1 VGQRTS
7 LPKYRPT
14 TESPTRTRLPTNAG
28 SSHNRRNLLICL
40 VGTFTLF
47 LVGSSNVL
55 LILASTSRLLPRNT
69 QIGLVTLALSATL
82 TLVIS
87 LIGIPIGF
95 TYMYFFGGVISTK
108 AIKLYL
114 FITKGTHVIG
124 SKTSELSIVQAS
136 RGLKL
141 KLRRQIMYFGFILA
155 VVLPF
160 ATYEANHKDIPLI
173 SPLARTT
180 DIVSLITQDF
190 VTLTM
195 TASLML
201 PLVALALPYFGGL
214 RLRSIDVGPFHTTVL
229 SMVIGASGGFS
240 LLYTA
245 LTRPIFNIL
254 AYIFLLLI
262 GVCWSF
268 AIGCNLAAEPADR
281 RIARIVLAEKVSS
294 RVVSSKIWLENPPGK
309 FREV

>member
-1 VGQRTS
+1 V
-7 LPKYRPT
+7 L
-14 TESPTRTRLPTNAG
+14 
-28 SSHNRRNLLICL
+28 
-40 VGTFTLF
+40 LF
-47 LVGSSNVL
+47 LALTIG
-55 LILASTSRLLPRNT
+55 LLPRT
-69 QIGLVTLALSATL
+69 AQVGPLALTLSVTLSV
-82 TLVIS
+82 VIS
-87 LIGIPIGF
+87 LVAIPIGF
-95 TYMYFFGGVISTK
+95 TYMYFFGGVVSTK
-108 AIKLYL
+108 TIKLYL

-124 SKTSELSIVQAS
+124 SKTSELSTVQAS

-160 ATYEANHKDIPLI
+160 AIYEANHKNIPFF

-180 DIVSLITQDF
+180 DIVSLITQDT

-245 LTRPIFNIL
+245 FTQPILHKF
-254 AYIFLLLI
+254 AYIFFFLI
-262 GVCWSF
+262 GVCWCF
-268 AIGCNLAAEPADR
+268 ALGCNLAADSANR
-281 RIARIVLAEKVSS
+281 HIARTVLAEKVSS

>member
-1 VGQRTS
+1 M
-7 LPKYRPT
+7 
-14 TESPTRTRLPTNAG
+14 
-28 SSHNRRNLLICL
+28 
-40 VGTFTLF
+40 F
-47 LVGSSNVL
+47 
-55 LILASTSRLLPRNT
+55 LASASGVLPRNT
-69 QIGLVTLALSATL
+69 QVGLLTLALSATL
-82 TLVIS
+82 SIVIS
-87 LIGIPIGF
+87 LVGIPIGF
-95 TYMYFFGGVISTK
+95 TYMYFFGGVVSTK

-114 FITKGTHVIG
+114 FITKGTHVIE
-124 SKTSELSIVQAS
+124 SETSELSALQAS

-141 KLRRQIMYFGFILA
+141 RLRRQIMYFVFILA
-155 VVLPF
+155 VVVPF
-160 ATYEANHKDIPLI
+160 ASYEAKHKDIPFF

-201 PLVALALPYFGGL
+201 PLVALALPYLGGL

-245 LTRPIFNIL
+245 LTRPVLSVL
-254 AYIFLLLI
+254 AYVFLLLI
-262 GVCWSF
+262 GVCWCF
-268 AIGCNLAAEPADR
+268 AIGCNLGADPANR
-281 RIARIVLAEKVSS
+281 HIAHIVLAEKVSS

>member
-1 VGQRTS
+1 MS
-7 LPKYRPT
+7 
-14 TESPTRTRLPTNAG
+14 TENV
-28 SSHNRRNLLICL
+28 SSHNRRNLLLCL
-40 VGTFTLF
+40 VGTFILF
-47 LVGSSNVL
+47 LIGSSTVL
-55 LILASTSRLLPRNT
+55 LILASTSRALPRGT
-69 QIGLVTLALSATL
+69 PLGSFTLELSATL

-114 FITKGTHVIG
+114 YITKGTHVIG

-141 KLRRQIMYFGFILA
+141 KLRRQIMFFGFIVA
-155 VVLPF
+155 VVVPF
-160 ATYEANHKDIPLI
+160 ATYESNHKDIPFF

-180 DIVSLITQDF
+180 DLVSLITQDF

-229 SMVIGASGGFS
+229 TTVVGASGGFS

-245 LTRPIFNIL
+245 LTRPIFSIL
-254 AYIFLLLI
+254 AYIFILLI
-262 GVCWSF
+262 GVCWCF
-268 AIGCNLAAEPADR
+268 ALGCNLAAEPADR
-281 RIARIVLAEKVSS
+281 HIARVVLAEKVSS

>member
-1 VGQRTS
+1 LST
-7 LPKYRPT
+7 
-14 TESPTRTRLPTNAG
+14 AG
-28 SSHNRRNLLICL
+28 ESSHNRRNIL
-40 VGTFTLF
+40 VCFIGTFCLF
-47 LVGSSNVL
+47 LVGSSTVL
-55 LILASTSRLLPRNT
+55 VFLASASGVLPRNT
-69 QIGLVTLALSATL
+69 QVGLLTFALSATL
-82 TLVIS
+82 SIVIS
-87 LIGIPIGF
+87 LVGIPIGF
-95 TYMYFFGGVISTK
+95 TFMYFFGGVVSTK

-114 FITKGTHVIG
+114 FVTRGTHVIG
-124 SKTSELSIVQAS
+124 SKTSELSAVQAS
-136 RGLKL
+136 HGLKL
-141 KLRRQIMYFGFILA
+141 KLRRQIMYFGFILS
-155 VVLPF
+155 VVVPF
-160 ATYEANHKDIPLI
+160 ASYEAKHKDIPFF

-214 RLRSIDVGPFHTTVL
+214 RLRSIDAGPFHTTVL

-245 LTRPIFNIL
+245 LTRPMLSVL
-254 AYIFLLLI
+254 AYLFLLLI
-262 GVCWSF
+262 GVCWCF
-268 AIGCNLAAEPADR
+268 AIGCNLAADPANR
-281 RIARIVLAEKVSS
+281 HIAHIVLAERVSS

>member
-1 VGQRTS
+1 LST
-7 LPKYRPT
+7 
-14 TESPTRTRLPTNAG
+14 AG
-28 SSHNRRNLLICL
+28 ESSHNRRNIL
-40 VGTFTLF
+40 VCFIGTFCLF
-47 LVGSSNVL
+47 LVGSSTVL
-55 LILASTSRLLPRNT
+55 VFLASASGVLPRNT
-69 QIGLVTLALSATL
+69 QVGLLTFALSATL
-82 TLVIS
+82 SIVIS
-87 LIGIPIGF
+87 LVGIPIGF
-95 TYMYFFGGVISTK
+95 TFMYFFGGVVSTK

-114 FITKGTHVIG
+114 FVTRGTHVIG
-124 SKTSELSIVQAS
+124 SKTSELSAVQAS
-136 RGLKL
+136 HGLKL
-141 KLRRQIMYFGFILA
+141 KLRRQIMYFGFIVS
-155 VVLPF
+155 VVVPF
-160 ATYEANHKDIPLI
+160 ASYEAKHKDIPFF

-245 LTRPIFNIL
+245 LTRPMLSVL
-254 AYIFLLLI
+254 AYVFLLLI
-262 GVCWSF
+262 GVCWCF
-268 AIGCNLAAEPADR
+268 AIGCNLAADPANR
-281 RIARIVLAEKVSS
+281 HIAHIVLAEKVSS

>member
-1 VGQRTS
+1 LS
-7 LPKYRPT
+7 
-14 TESPTRTRLPTNAG
+14 TERG
-28 SSHNRRNLLICL
+28 SAHNRRNFFICSI
-40 VGTFTLF
+40 GTFALF
-47 LVGSSNVL
+47 LIGSSTVL
-55 LILASTSRLLPRNT
+55 LVLGSTSRVLPRT
-69 QIGLVTLALSATL
+69 TSVGLLTLALSATL
-82 TLVIS
+82 SVVIS

-95 TYMYFFGGVISTK
+95 TYMYFFGGVVSTK

-114 FITKGTHVIG
+114 FVTQGTHVIG
-124 SKTSELSIVQAS
+124 SKKSELSEVQTS
-136 RGLKL
+136 RGLRL

-155 VVLPF
+155 VVVPF
-160 ATYEANHKDIPLI
+160 ATYEAKHKDIPFF

-229 SMVIGASGGFS
+229 SMVVGASGGFA
-240 LLYTA
+240 LLYAA
-245 LTRPIFNIL
+245 LTQPILSVL

-262 GVCWSF
+262 GVCWCF
-268 AIGCNLAAEPADR
+268 ALGCNLAADPADR
-281 RIARIVLAEKVSS
+281 HIARIVLAEKVSS

>member
-1 VGQRTS
+1 
-7 LPKYRPT
+7 LPIVT
-14 TESPTRTRLPTNAG
+14 G
-28 SSHNRRNLLICL
+28 SSHNRRNSLICL
-40 VGTFTLF
+40 VSTFTLF
-47 LVGSSNVL
+47 LIGSSTVL
-55 LILASTSRLLPRNT
+55 LILASASRVLPRNA
-69 QIGLVTLALSATL
+69 QVGLLTLALSATL

-95 TYMYFFGGVISTK
+95 TYMYFFGGVVSTK

-124 SKTSELSIVQAS
+124 SKSSELSMVQAS
-136 RGLKL
+136 RGLRL

-155 VVLPF
+155 VVVPF

-195 TASLML
+195 TASLMV

-229 SMVIGASGGFS
+229 SMIIGASGGFS

-245 LTRPIFNIL
+245 LTRPIFSIL
-254 AYIFLLLI
+254 AYLFLLLI
-262 GVCWSF
+262 GVCWCF
-268 AIGCNLAAEPADR
+268 AIGCNLAADPADR
-281 RIARIVLAEKVSS
+281 HIARIVLAQKVGS
-294 RVVSSKIWLENPPGK
+294 RVVSSRIWLENPPGK

>member
-1 VGQRTS
+1 MSTDR
-7 LPKYRPT
+7 
-14 TESPTRTRLPTNAG
+14 E
-28 SSHNRRNLLICL
+28 SSHNRRNLVICS
-40 VGTFTLF
+40 VGTFALF
-47 LVGSSNVL
+47 LIGSSTVL
-55 LILASTSRLLPRNT
+55 LLLGSTIRTLPRNT
-69 QIGLVTLALSATL
+69 SVGLLTIALSATL
-82 TLVIS
+82 SVVIS
-87 LIGIPIGF
+87 LIAIPIGF
-95 TYMYFFGGVISTK
+95 TYMYFFGGVVSTK

-114 FITKGTHVIG
+114 FITKGTHVVG
-124 SKTSELSIVQAS
+124 SKTSQLSAVQAS

-155 VVLPF
+155 VVVPF
-160 ATYEANHKDIPLI
+160 ATYEAKHKDIPFF

-201 PLVALALPYFGGL
+201 PLVALTLPYFGGL
-214 RLRSIDVGPFHTTVL
+214 RLRSIDAGPFHTTVL
-229 SMVIGASGGFS
+229 SSVVGASGGFA

-245 LTRPIFNIL
+245 LTQPILSVL
-254 AYIFLLLI
+254 AYIFFLLI
-262 GVCWSF
+262 GVCWCF
-268 AIGCNLAAEPADR
+268 ALGCNLAADPADR
-281 RIARIVLAEKVSS
+281 LIARIVLAEKVSS

>member
-1 VGQRTS
+1 MSTDG
-7 LPKYRPT
+7 
-14 TESPTRTRLPTNAG
+14 E
-28 SSHNRRNLLICL
+28 SSHNRRSLVICS
-40 VGTFTLF
+40 VGTFALF
-47 LVGSSNVL
+47 LIGSSTVL
-55 LILASTSRLLPRNT
+55 LLLGSTIRTLPRNT
-69 QIGLVTLALSATL
+69 SVGLLTIALSATL
-82 TLVIS
+82 SVVIS
-87 LIGIPIGF
+87 LIAIPIGF
-95 TYMYFFGGVISTK
+95 TYMYFFGGVVSTR

-114 FITKGTHVIG
+114 FITRGTHVIG
-124 SKTSELSIVQAS
+124 SKTSELSAIQAS

-155 VVLPF
+155 VVVPF
-160 ATYEANHKDIPLI
+160 ATYEAKHKDLPFF

-201 PLVALALPYFGGL
+201 PLVALTLPYFGGL
-214 RLRSIDVGPFHTTVL
+214 RLRSIDAGPFHTTVL
-229 SMVIGASGGFS
+229 SSVVGASGGFA

-245 LTRPIFNIL
+245 LTQPILSVL
-254 AYIFLLLI
+254 AYIFFLLI
-262 GVCWSF
+262 GVCWCF
-268 AIGCNLAAEPADR
+268 ALGCNLAADPADR
-281 RIARIVLAEKVSS
+281 HIARIVLAEKVSS

>member
-1 VGQRTS
+1 MSTDG
-7 LPKYRPT
+7 
-14 TESPTRTRLPTNAG
+14 E
-28 SSHNRRNLLICL
+28 SSHNRRSLVICS
-40 VGTFTLF
+40 VGTFALF
-47 LVGSSNVL
+47 LIGSSTVL
-55 LILASTSRLLPRNT
+55 LLLGSTIRTLPRNT
-69 QIGLVTLALSATL
+69 SVGLLTIALSATL
-82 TLVIS
+82 SVVIS
-87 LIGIPIGF
+87 LIAIPIGF
-95 TYMYFFGGVISTK
+95 TYMYFFGGVVSTK

-124 SKTSELSIVQAS
+124 SKTSELSAIQAS

-155 VVLPF
+155 VVVPF
-160 ATYEANHKDIPLI
+160 ATYEAKHKDLPFF

-201 PLVALALPYFGGL
+201 PLVALTLPYFGGL

-229 SMVIGASGGFS
+229 STVVGGSGGFA

-245 LTRPIFNIL
+245 LTQPILSVL
-254 AYIFLLLI
+254 AYIFFLLI
-262 GVCWSF
+262 GVCWCF
-268 AIGCNLAAEPADR
+268 ALGCNLAADPADR
-281 RIARIVLAEKVSS
+281 HIARIVLAEKVSS

>member
-1 VGQRTS
+1 MST
-7 LPKYRPT
+7 
-14 TESPTRTRLPTNAG
+14 AG
-28 SSHNRRNLLICL
+28 ESSHNRRNIL
-40 VGTFTLF
+40 VCFIGTFCLF
-47 LVGSSNVL
+47 LVGSSTVL
-55 LILASTSRLLPRNT
+55 VFLASASGVLPRNT
-69 QIGLVTLALSATL
+69 QVGLLTFALSATL
-82 TLVIS
+82 SIVIS
-87 LIGIPIGF
+87 LVGIPIGF
-95 TYMYFFGGVISTK
+95 TFMYFFGGVVSTK

-114 FITKGTHVIG
+114 FVTRGTHVIG
-124 SKTSELSIVQAS
+124 SKTSELSAVQAS
-136 RGLKL
+136 HGLKL
-141 KLRRQIMYFGFILA
+141 KLRRQIMYFGFILS
-155 VVLPF
+155 VVVPF
-160 ATYEANHKDIPLI
+160 ASYEAKHKDIPFF

-214 RLRSIDVGPFHTTVL
+214 RLRSIDAGPFHTTVL

-245 LTRPIFNIL
+245 LTRPMLSVL
-254 AYIFLLLI
+254 AYLFLLLI
-262 GVCWSF
+262 GVCWCF
-268 AIGCNLAAEPADR
+268 AIGCNLAADPANR
-281 RIARIVLAEKVSS
+281 HIAHIVLAERVSS

>member
-1 VGQRTS
+1 M
-7 LPKYRPT
+7 
-14 TESPTRTRLPTNAG
+14 AG
-28 SSHNRRNLLICL
+28 ESSHNRRNIL
-40 VGTFTLF
+40 VCFIGTFCLF
-47 LVGSSNVL
+47 LVGSSTVL
-55 LILASTSRLLPRNT
+55 VFLASASGVLPRNT
-69 QIGLVTLALSATL
+69 QVGLLTFALSATL
-82 TLVIS
+82 SIVIS
-87 LIGIPIGF
+87 LVGIPIGF
-95 TYMYFFGGVISTK
+95 TFMYFFGGVVSTK

-114 FITKGTHVIG
+114 FVTRGTHVIG
-124 SKTSELSIVQAS
+124 SKTSELSAVQAS
-136 RGLKL
+136 HGLKL
-141 KLRRQIMYFGFILA
+141 KLRRQIIYFGFILS
-155 VVLPF
+155 VVVPF
-160 ATYEANHKDIPLI
+160 ASYEAKHKDIPFF

-245 LTRPIFNIL
+245 LTRPMLSVL
-254 AYIFLLLI
+254 AYVFLLLI
-262 GVCWSF
+262 GVCWCF
-268 AIGCNLAAEPADR
+268 AIGCNLAADPANR
-281 RIARIVLAEKVSS
+281 HIAHIVLAEKVSS

>member
-1 VGQRTS
+1 
-7 LPKYRPT
+7 
-14 TESPTRTRLPTNAG
+14 
-28 SSHNRRNLLICL
+28 LLICL

-124 SKTSELSIVQAS
+124 SKTSELSTVQAS

-155 VVLPF
+155 VVVPF
-160 ATYEANHKDIPLI
+160 ATYEANHKDIPPI

-214 RLRSIDVGPFHTTVL
+214 RLRSIDVGPFHTTIL

-281 RIARIVLAEKVSS
+281 HIARIVLAEKVSS

>member
-1 VGQRTS
+1 MS
-7 LPKYRPT
+7 M
-14 TESPTRTRLPTNAG
+14 AG
-28 SSHNRRNLLICL
+28 ESSHNRRNIL
-40 VGTFTLF
+40 VCFIGTFCLF
-47 LVGSSNVL
+47 LVGSSTVL
-55 LILASTSRLLPRNT
+55 VFLASASGVLPRNT
-69 QIGLVTLALSATL
+69 QVGLLTFALSATL
-82 TLVIS
+82 SIVIS
-87 LIGIPIGF
+87 LVGIPIGF
-95 TYMYFFGGVISTK
+95 TFMYFFGGVVSTK

-114 FITKGTHVIG
+114 FVTRGTHVIG
-124 SKTSELSIVQAS
+124 SKTSELSAVQAS
-136 RGLKL
+136 HGLKL
-141 KLRRQIMYFGFILA
+141 KLRRQIMYFGFILS
-155 VVLPF
+155 VVVPF
-160 ATYEANHKDIPLI
+160 ASYEAKHKDIPFF

-245 LTRPIFNIL
+245 LTRPMLSVL
-254 AYIFLLLI
+254 AYVFLLLI
-262 GVCWSF
+262 GVCWCF
-268 AIGCNLAAEPADR
+268 AIGCNLAADPANR
-281 RIARIVLAEKVSS
+281 HIAHIVLAEKVSS

>member
-1 VGQRTS
+1 MSIVT
-7 LPKYRPT
+7 
-14 TESPTRTRLPTNAG
+14 G

-47 LVGSSNVL
+47 LVGSSTVL
-55 LILASTSRLLPRNT
+55 LILASASRVLPRNA
-69 QIGLVTLALSATL
+69 QVGLLTLALSATL

-124 SKTSELSIVQAS
+124 SKRSELSMVQAS
-136 RGLKL
+136 RGVKL
-141 KLRRQIMYFGFILA
+141 KLRRQIVYFGFILA
-155 VVLPF
+155 VVVPF

-180 DIVSLITQDF
+180 DVVSLITQDF

-229 SMVIGASGGFS
+229 SMIIGASGGFS

-245 LTRPIFNIL
+245 LTRPIFSIL
-254 AYIFLLLI
+254 AYLFLLLI
-262 GVCWSF
+262 GVCWCF
-268 AIGCNLAAEPADR
+268 AIGCNLAADPADR
-281 RIARIVLAEKVSS
+281 HIARIVLAQKVSS
-294 RVVSSKIWLENPPGK
+294 RVVSSRIWLENPPGK

>member
-1 VGQRTS
+1 MSIDT
-7 LPKYRPT
+7 
-14 TESPTRTRLPTNAG
+14 G

-47 LVGSSNVL
+47 LIGSSTVL
-55 LILASTSRLLPRNT
+55 LILASASRVLPRNA
-69 QIGLVTLALSATL
+69 QVGLLTLALSATL

-95 TYMYFFGGVISTK
+95 TYMYFFGGVVSTK

-124 SKTSELSIVQAS
+124 SKSSELSMVQAS

-141 KLRRQIMYFGFILA
+141 KLRRQIMYFGFIIA
-155 VVLPF
+155 VVVPF
-160 ATYEANHKDIPLI
+160 ATYEANHKDVPLI

-180 DIVSLITQDF
+180 DIVSLIAQDF

-229 SMVIGASGGFS
+229 SMIIGASGGFS
-240 LLYTA
+240 LLYTS
-245 LTRPIFNIL
+245 LTRPIFSIL
-254 AYIFLLLI
+254 AYLFLLLI
-262 GVCWSF
+262 GVCWCF
-268 AIGCNLAAEPADR
+268 AIGCNLAADPADR
-281 RIARIVLAEKVSS
+281 HIARIVLAQKVSS
-294 RVVSSKIWLENPPGK
+294 RVVSSKIWLENPPGN

>member
-1 VGQRTS
+1 MPRGTP
-7 LPKYRPT
+7 L
-14 TESPTRTRLPTNAG
+14 G
-28 SSHNRRNLLICL
+28 S
-40 VGTFTLF
+40 FTLE
-47 LVGSSNVL
+47 
-55 LILASTSRLLPRNT
+55 
-69 QIGLVTLALSATL
+69 LSATL

-114 FITKGTHVIG
+114 YITKGTHVIG

-141 KLRRQIMYFGFILA
+141 KLRRQIMFFGFIVA
-155 VVLPF
+155 VVVPF
-160 ATYEANHKDIPLI
+160 ATYESNHKDIPFF

-180 DIVSLITQDF
+180 DLVSLITQDF

-229 SMVIGASGGFS
+229 TTVVGASGGFS

-245 LTRPIFNIL
+245 LTRPIFSIL
-254 AYIFLLLI
+254 AYIFILLI
-262 GVCWSF
+262 GVCWCF
-268 AIGCNLAAEPADR
+268 ALGCNLAAEPADR
-281 RIARIVLAEKVSS
+281 HIARVVLAEKVSS

>member
-1 VGQRTS
+1 
-7 LPKYRPT
+7 
-14 TESPTRTRLPTNAG
+14 
-28 SSHNRRNLLICL
+28 LLICF
-40 VGTFTLF
+40 VTTFILF
-47 LVGSSNVL
+47 FIGSSTIL
-55 LILASTSRLLPRNT
+55 PILASANRILPRNAEVA
-69 QIGLVTLALSATL
+69 LVTLALSGTL
-82 TLVIS
+82 TIVIS

-95 TYMYFFGGVISTK
+95 TYMYFFGGVVSTR

-124 SKTSELSIVQAS
+124 SKASELSTVQAS

-141 KLRRQIMYFGFILA
+141 KLRRQLMYFGFILA
-155 VVLPF
+155 VVVPF
-160 ATYEANHKDIPLI
+160 ATYEANHKDIPFF

-240 LLYTA
+240 LLYAA
-245 LTRPIFNIL
+245 LTRPILNIL

-262 GVCWSF
+262 GVCWCF
-268 AIGCNLAAEPADR
+268 ALGCNLATDPANR
-281 RIARIVLAEKVSS
+281 HIARTVLAERVSS

>member
-1 VGQRTS
+1 MSIDTGC
-7 LPKYRPT
+7 
-14 TESPTRTRLPTNAG
+14 
-28 SSHNRRNLLICL
+28 SHNRRNSLICL
-40 VGTFTLF
+40 VSTFTLF
-47 LVGSSNVL
+47 LIGSSTVL
-55 LILASTSRLLPRNT
+55 LILASASRVLPRNA
-69 QIGLVTLALSATL
+69 QVGLLTLALSTTL
-82 TLVIS
+82 TFVIS

-95 TYMYFFGGVISTK
+95 TYMYFFGGVVSTK

-124 SKTSELSIVQAS
+124 SKSSELSMVQAS
-136 RGLKL
+136 RGLRL

-155 VVLPF
+155 VVVPF

-229 SMVIGASGGFS
+229 SMIIGASGGFS

-245 LTRPIFNIL
+245 LTRPIFSIL
-254 AYIFLLLI
+254 AYLFLLLI
-262 GVCWSF
+262 GVCWCF
-268 AIGCNLAAEPADR
+268 AIGCNLAADPADR
-281 RIARIVLAEKVSS
+281 RIARIVLAQKVSS
-294 RVVSSKIWLENPPGK
+294 RVVSSRIWLENPPGK

>member
-1 VGQRTS
+1 M
-7 LPKYRPT
+7 
-14 TESPTRTRLPTNAG
+14 AG
-28 SSHNRRNLLICL
+28 ESSHNRRNIL
-40 VGTFTLF
+40 VCFIGTFCLF
-47 LVGSSNVL
+47 LVGSSTVL
-55 LILASTSRLLPRNT
+55 VFLASASGVLPRNT
-69 QIGLVTLALSATL
+69 QVGLLTFALSATL
-82 TLVIS
+82 SIVIS
-87 LIGIPIGF
+87 LVGIPIGF
-95 TYMYFFGGVISTK
+95 TFMYFFGGVVSTK

-114 FITKGTHVIG
+114 FVTRGTHVIG
-124 SKTSELSIVQAS
+124 SKTSELSAVQAS
-136 RGLKL
+136 HGLKL

-155 VVLPF
+155 VVVPF
-160 ATYEANHKDIPLI
+160 ASYEAKHKDIPFF

-245 LTRPIFNIL
+245 LTRPMLSVL
-254 AYIFLLLI
+254 AYVFLLLI
-262 GVCWSF
+262 GVCWCF
-268 AIGCNLAAEPADR
+268 AIGCNLAADPANR
-281 RIARIVLAEKVSS
+281 HIAHIVLAEKVSS

>member
-1 VGQRTS
+1 MSIVT
-7 LPKYRPT
+7 
-14 TESPTRTRLPTNAG
+14 G

-47 LVGSSNVL
+47 LVGSSTVL
-55 LILASTSRLLPRNT
+55 LILASASRVLPRNA
-69 QIGLVTLALSATL
+69 QVGLLTLALSATL

-124 SKTSELSIVQAS
+124 SKRSELSMVQAS
-136 RGLKL
+136 RGVKL
-141 KLRRQIMYFGFILA
+141 KLRRQIVYFGFILA
-155 VVLPF
+155 VVVPF

-180 DIVSLITQDF
+180 DIVSLIT
-190 VTLTM
+190 
-195 TASLML
+195 
-201 PLVALALPYFGGL
+201 
-214 RLRSIDVGPFHTTVL
+214 
-229 SMVIGASGGFS
+229 
-240 LLYTA
+240 A
-245 LTRPIFNIL
+245 LTRPIFSIL
-254 AYIFLLLI
+254 AYLFLLLI
-262 GVCWSF
+262 GVCWCF
-268 AIGCNLAAEPADR
+268 AIGCNLAADPADR
-281 RIARIVLAEKVSS
+281 HIARIVLAQKVSS
-294 RVVSSKIWLENPPGK
+294 RVVSSRIWLENPPGK

>member
-1 VGQRTS
+1 MSTDG
-7 LPKYRPT
+7 
-14 TESPTRTRLPTNAG
+14 E
-28 SSHNRRNLLICL
+28 SSHNRRSLVICS
-40 VGTFTLF
+40 VGTFALF
-47 LVGSSNVL
+47 LIGSSTVL
-55 LILASTSRLLPRNT
+55 LLLGSTIRTLPRNT
-69 QIGLVTLALSATL
+69 SVGLLTIALSATL
-82 TLVIS
+82 SVVIS
-87 LIGIPIGF
+87 LIAIPIGF
-95 TYMYFFGGVISTK
+95 TYMYFFGGVVSTK

-114 FITKGTHVIG
+114 FTTKGTHVIG
-124 SKTSELSIVQAS
+124 SKTSELSAIQAS

-155 VVLPF
+155 VVVPF
-160 ATYEANHKDIPLI
+160 ATYEAKHKDLPFF

-201 PLVALALPYFGGL
+201 PLVALTLPYFGGL
-214 RLRSIDVGPFHTTVL
+214 RLRSIDAGPFHTTVL
-229 SMVIGASGGFS
+229 SSVVGASGGFA

-245 LTRPIFNIL
+245 LTQPILSVL
-254 AYIFLLLI
+254 AYIFFLLI
-262 GVCWSF
+262 GVCWCF
-268 AIGCNLAAEPADR
+268 ALGCNLAADPADR
-281 RIARIVLAEKVSS
+281 HIARIVLAEKVSS

>member
-1 VGQRTS
+1 MS
-7 LPKYRPT
+7 D
-14 TESPTRTRLPTNAG
+14 AG
-28 SSHNRRNLLICL
+28 GRSHNRRNLFVCS
-40 VGTFTLF
+40 VGTFVLF
-47 LVGSSNVL
+47 FIGSSTVL
-55 LILASTSRLLPRNT
+55 LIIASTTRILPRNT
-69 QIGLVTLALSATL
+69 QVGLVTLALSAVL
-82 TLVIS
+82 TLVVS
-87 LIGIPIGF
+87 LIGVPIGF

-114 FITKGTHVIG
+114 YITKGTHIIG
-124 SKTSELSIVQAS
+124 SKTSELSTVQAS

-141 KLRRQIMYFGFILA
+141 KLRRQIIYFGFILA
-155 VVLPF
+155 VVVPF

-195 TASLML
+195 TSSLML

-229 SMVIGASGGFS
+229 SMVVGASGGFS
-240 LLYTA
+240 LLYAA
-245 LTRPIFNIL
+245 LTRPIFSTL

-262 GVCWSF
+262 GVCWCF
-268 AIGCNLAAEPADR
+268 ALGCNLAADPANR
-281 RIARIVLAEKVSS
+281 HIARTVLTEKVSS

>member
-1 VGQRTS
+1 MSIDT
-7 LPKYRPT
+7 
-14 TESPTRTRLPTNAG
+14 G
-28 SSHNRRNLLICL
+28 SSHNRRNLLVCF
-40 VGTFTLF
+40 VATFTLF
-47 LVGSSNVL
+47 LIGSSTVL
-55 LILASTSRLLPRNT
+55 LILASASRALPRNA
-69 QIGLVTLALSATL
+69 QVGLLTLALSATL

-95 TYMYFFGGVISTK
+95 TYMYFFGGVVSTK

-124 SKTSELSIVQAS
+124 SKTSELSMVQVS

-141 KLRRQIMYFGFILA
+141 KLRRQVMYFGFILA
-155 VVLPF
+155 VVVPF

-229 SMVIGASGGFS
+229 SMIIGASGGFS

-245 LTRPIFNIL
+245 LTRPIFSIL
-254 AYIFLLLI
+254 AYLFLLLI
-262 GVCWSF
+262 GVCWCF
-268 AIGCNLAAEPADR
+268 AIGCNLAADPADR
-281 RIARIVLAEKVSS
+281 HIARVVLAQKVSS

>member
-1 VGQRTS
+1 MST
-7 LPKYRPT
+7 
-14 TESPTRTRLPTNAG
+14 AG
-28 SSHNRRNLLICL
+28 ESSHNRRNIL
-40 VGTFTLF
+40 VCFIGTFCLF
-47 LVGSSNVL
+47 LVGSSTVL
-55 LILASTSRLLPRNT
+55 VFLASASGVLPRNT
-69 QIGLVTLALSATL
+69 QVGLLTFALSATL
-82 TLVIS
+82 SIVIS
-87 LIGIPIGF
+87 LVGIPIGF
-95 TYMYFFGGVISTK
+95 TFMYFFGGVVSTK

-114 FITKGTHVIG
+114 FVTRGTHVIG
-124 SKTSELSIVQAS
+124 SKTSELSAVQAS
-136 RGLKL
+136 HGLKL
-141 KLRRQIMYFGFILA
+141 KLRRQIIYFGFILS
-155 VVLPF
+155 VVVPF
-160 ATYEANHKDIPLI
+160 ASYEAKHKDIPFF

-245 LTRPIFNIL
+245 LTRPMLSVL
-254 AYIFLLLI
+254 AYVFLLLI
-262 GVCWSF
+262 GVCWCF
-268 AIGCNLAAEPADR
+268 AIGCNLAADPANR
-281 RIARIVLAEKVSS
+281 HIAHIVLAEKVSS

>member
-1 VGQRTS
+1 MSSDR
-7 LPKYRPT
+7 
-14 TESPTRTRLPTNAG
+14 ERL
-28 SSHNRRNLLICL
+28 HNRRNIL
-40 VGTFTLF
+40 VCSIGTFSLF
-47 LVGSSNVL
+47 LIGSSTVL
-55 LILASTSRLLPRNT
+55 VFLASASGVLPRNT
-69 QIGLVTLALSATL
+69 QVGLLTLALSATL
-82 TLVIS
+82 SIVIS
-87 LIGIPIGF
+87 LVGIPIGF

-124 SKTSELSIVQAS
+124 SKTSELSAVQAS

-155 VVLPF
+155 VVVPF
-160 ATYEANHKDIPLI
+160 ASYEAKHKDIPFF

-245 LTRPIFNIL
+245 LTRPILSVL
-254 AYIFLLLI
+254 AYVFFLLI
-262 GVCWSF
+262 GVCWCF
-268 AIGCNLAAEPADR
+268 AVGCNLAADPANR
-281 RIARIVLAEKVSS
+281 HIARTVLAEKVSS

>member
-1 VGQRTS
+1 M
-7 LPKYRPT
+7 
-14 TESPTRTRLPTNAG
+14 
-28 SSHNRRNLLICL
+28 LLL
-40 VGTFTLF
+40 
-47 LVGSSNVL
+47 
-55 LILASTSRLLPRNT
+55 LASTSRVLPRNA
-69 QIGLVTLALSATL
+69 QAELVTLALGATL
-82 TLVIS
+82 SVVIS

-95 TYMYFFGGVISTK
+95 TYMYFFGGVVSTK

-114 FITKGTHVIG
+114 FITRGTHVIG
-124 SKTSELSIVQAS
+124 SKTSELSLVQAS

-155 VVLPF
+155 VVVPF
-160 ATYEANHKDIPLI
+160 ATYEANHKDIPFF

-214 RLRSIDVGPFHTTVL
+214 RIRSIDVGPFHTTVL
-229 SMVIGASGGFS
+229 STVIGGSGGFS

-245 LTRPIFNIL
+245 LTRPIFSVL

-262 GVCWSF
+262 GVCWCF
-268 AIGCNLAAEPADR
+268 ALGCNLAADPADR
-281 RIARIVLAEKVSS
+281 HIARTVLAEKVSS

>member
-1 VGQRTS
+1 MSIDT
-7 LPKYRPT
+7 
-14 TESPTRTRLPTNAG
+14 G

-47 LVGSSNVL
+47 LIGSSTVL
-55 LILASTSRLLPRNT
+55 LILASASRVLPRNA
-69 QIGLVTLALSATL
+69 QVGLLTLALSATL

-95 TYMYFFGGVISTK
+95 TYMYFFGGVVSTK

-124 SKTSELSIVQAS
+124 SKSSELSMVQAS
-136 RGLKL
+136 RGLRL

-155 VVLPF
+155 VVVPF

-229 SMVIGASGGFS
+229 SMIIGASGGFS

-245 LTRPIFNIL
+245 LTRPIFSIL
-254 AYIFLLLI
+254 AYLFLLLI
-262 GVCWSF
+262 GVCWCF
-268 AIGCNLAAEPADR
+268 AIGCNLAADPADR
-281 RIARIVLAEKVSS
+281 RIARIVLAQKVSS
-294 RVVSSKIWLENPPGK
+294 RVVSSRIWLENPPGK

>member
-1 VGQRTS
+1 LSTDG
-7 LPKYRPT
+7 
-14 TESPTRTRLPTNAG
+14 E
-28 SSHNRRNLLICL
+28 SSHNRRNIFVCFI
-40 VGTFTLF
+40 GTFSLF
-47 LVGSSNVL
+47 LVGSSTVL
-55 LILASTSRLLPRNT
+55 VFLALASGVLPRNT
-69 QIGLVTLALSATL
+69 QVGLLTFALSATL
-82 TLVIS
+82 SIVIS
-87 LIGIPIGF
+87 LVGIPIGF
-95 TYMYFFGGVISTK
+95 TFMYFFGGVVSTK

-114 FITKGTHVIG
+114 FVTRGTHVIG
-124 SKTSELSIVQAS
+124 SKTSELSAVQAS
-136 RGLKL
+136 HGLKL

-155 VVLPF
+155 VVVPF
-160 ATYEANHKDIPLI
+160 ASYEAKHKDIPFF

-240 LLYTA
+240 LLYAA
-245 LTRPIFNIL
+245 LTRPMLSVL
-254 AYIFLLLI
+254 AYLFLLLI
-262 GVCWSF
+262 GVCWCF
-268 AIGCNLAAEPADR
+268 AIGCNLAADPANR
-281 RIARIVLAEKVSS
+281 HIAHIVLAEKVSS

>member
-1 VGQRTS
+1 M
-7 LPKYRPT
+7 PT
-14 TESPTRTRLPTNAG
+14 DTGN
-28 SSHNRRNLLICL
+28 SHNKRNLLGCL
-40 VGTFTLF
+40 VGTFILF
-47 LVGSSNVL
+47 LIGSSTVL
-55 LILASTSRLLPRNT
+55 LLLASASRVLPANT
-69 QIGLVTLALSATL
+69 QVGLVTLALSATL

-87 LIGIPIGF
+87 LIGVPIGF
-95 TYMYFFGGVISTK
+95 MYMYFFGGVISTK

-124 SKTSELSIVQAS
+124 SKTSDLSLVQAS
-136 RGLKL
+136 RGLRL
-141 KLRRQIMYFGFILA
+141 KLRRQLMYFGFILA
-155 VVLPF
+155 VVVPF
-160 ATYEANHKDIPLI
+160 ATYEAKHKDIPLI

-245 LTRPIFNIL
+245 LTRPTLNLL
-254 AYIFLLLI
+254 AYYSLLLM
-262 GVCWSF
+262 GVCWCF
-268 AIGCNLAAEPADR
+268 ALGCNLAADPADR
-281 RIARIVLAEKVSS
+281 HIAHIVLAEKVSS